1 MSARREMC
9 LHSDE
14 WISKA
19 SSSLSLRIE
28 MRKKKK
34 KKYPKKAHSV
44 SVRETPSSIMD
55 KKFDLREQEK

>member
-14 WISKA
+14 WIWKA
-19 SSSLSLRIE
+19 SSSPSLRIE
-28 MRKKKK
+28 MRKKNK

-44 SVRETPSSIMD
+44 SVRETLSSIMD